1 MRIPGWVRASG
12 FAGLVT
18 LFAAPVMAEL
28 TLEVTAERLA
38 RGEYLVI
45 SVADCAGC
53 HSERDLGLYGYPP
66 KKGRELAGGIIFR
79 DVGEAAITPNIT
91 PYALA
96 GWSDQQFF
104 DAMTRGVRP
113 DGRVLHPD
121 MPYAKY
127 GTMDL
132 EEIYSM
138 IVYLRSLEPITAGP
152 YPSEFP
158 GDHQVFEPRFGSLG
172 RPGAQATDV
181 EKGAYLMNV
190 SGCAGCHGGA
200 GVNAAG
206 RNLDGVAMAGG
217 REFPLAG
224 RGLIRGANLTPDL
237 DTGLGAWTREAFQ
250 ARFKAMQGSE
260 KRPVLTGQ
268 PNTVMHWWSYS
279 YLPQDDLGCIYDYLQ
294 SLPAAQN
301 RVVRFEALPGEIVSP
316 NWSEQ

>member
-1 MRIPGWVRASG
+1 MKIPDWMIAFG
-12 FAGLVT
+12 FTGLVT
-18 LFAAPVMAEL
+18 LLAGPVSAEL
-28 TLEVTAERLA
+28 NLEETSERLA
-38 RGEYLVI
+38 RGEYLVTG
-45 SVADCAGC
+45 VADCAGC
-53 HSERDLGLYGYPP
+53 HSERDLDLYGYPP

-79 DVGEAAITPNIT
+79 DLGEAAITPNIT

-96 GWSDQQFF
+96 QWSDQQLF

-138 IVYLRSLEPITAGP
+138 MVYLRSLEPIVAGP

-158 GDHQVFEPRFGSLG
+158 GEHQAFEPRPGTLS
-172 RPGAQATDV
+172 RPGNQATDV
-181 EKGAYLMNV
+181 EMGAYLVKV
-190 SGCAGCHGGA
+190 SGCNGCHDGT
-200 GVNAAG
+200 GVNAEG
-206 RNLDGVAMAGG
+206 RNLEGLTLAGG

-224 RGLIRGANLTPDL
+224 RGLMRAANLTPDP
-237 DTGLGAWTREAFQ
+237 TSGLGAWTREAFQ
-250 ARFKAMQGSE
+250 ARFKAMRGSE
-260 KRPVLTGQ
+260 KQRVVTGQ

-279 YLPQDDLGCIYDYLQ
+279 YLPANDLGYIHAYLQ
-294 SLPAAQN
+294 SLPAVQN
-301 RVVRFEALPGEIVSP
+301 QVVRFEALPGEVISP